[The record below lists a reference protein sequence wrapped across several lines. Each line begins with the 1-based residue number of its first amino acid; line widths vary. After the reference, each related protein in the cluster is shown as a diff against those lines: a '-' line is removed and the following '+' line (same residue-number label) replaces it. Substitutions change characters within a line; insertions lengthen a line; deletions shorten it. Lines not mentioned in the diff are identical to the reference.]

1 MENIG
6 NVLKERRIELGYSL
20 EEMSVKTKLST
31 VQLKAIEDGNIS
43 FFKEDLSYLSY
54 FVRYYANALNI
65 NYDEIRGDLSN
76 QINDYTDAISVKRV
90 QEAENINTSIMQKV
104 KSSGEKAGLTRA
116 KRKSRIDLTSVGLFA
131 LVAVV
136 VLVLSFVFFTKILP
150 AIGDQPDSPIVT
162 NPKPGDDN
170 ETEEKPTEPEKPSE
184 PEAPEATA
192 LVVTQETPNLY
203 LVSGWT
209 EEDAVFELVVNSRT
223 WVQFSVNGAVLENP
237 ASTIYEKDADVTI
250 VTKPALNTE
259 LVMNLG
265 YVAGNKIKLNG
276 NEIPLD
282 ASVANITGSQV
293 ITFKFVGG
301 NE

>member
-150 AIGDQPDSPIVT
+150 AIGSQPDSPIVT